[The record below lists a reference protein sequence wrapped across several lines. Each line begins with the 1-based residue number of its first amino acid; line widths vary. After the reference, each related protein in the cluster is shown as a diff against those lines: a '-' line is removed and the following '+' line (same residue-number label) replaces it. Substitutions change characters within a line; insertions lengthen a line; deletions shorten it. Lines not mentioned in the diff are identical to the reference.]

1 MKKTD
6 SISLKKVFALIMAM
20 TFVLSIA
27 LSGCTLGK
35 DKDSVSTTDPSS
47 SASPIAYIDP
57 DSEVPGVNCPNCGS
71 PNVGDAKTPNDEHD
85 EHYICYDCDCEWYV
99 ENGTAYQ
106 IADSGE
112 AVKMVTT
119 KAPVYTT
126 RRNKA
131 PNNQA
136 NKNNAANTP
145 KKTTS
150 TTTTTTKKGSGITTN
165 DAKELVKFLATGEWL
180 KYINWYIDE
189 EGNITTDG
197 DKGVLG
203 FGYST
208 SEKCFYATG
217 NAWQRNFGYSDLY
230 DKTSQL
236 IAISYDTSKIFF
248 VYEGKEWMIQLWKGQ
263 YGFVLLGAEVG
274 VYNRPQGSSA
284 STYFEC
290 ASDEEMLP
298 IGLTLYKDGS
308 QLFSRK
314 PKNSWWM
321 TGFVPGQMGVGAM
334 VGSKYTKTLS
344 ATTKITFKDEAMRK
358 AFVIGLKKCS
368 YIYNNVDGMNA
379 QDVNKGKRTISFV
392 EGSGTVPGTYSV
404 SGNTVTLSWQ

>member
-1 MKKTD
+1 MKNTG
-6 SISLKKVFALIMAM
+6 SISLKKALALILAM
-20 TFVLSIA
+20 TFVLSVV

-35 DKDSVSTTDPSS
+35 DKDSSTTTDPSS
-47 SASPIAYIDP
+47 STASPIAYIDP
-57 DSEVPGVNCPNCGS
+57 DSEVPGVNCPACGS
-71 PNVGDAKTPNDEHD
+71 PNVGDAKTQNDEHD
-85 EHYICYDCDCEWYV
+85 EHYICYDCNCEWYV
-99 ENGTAYQ
+99 EDGTAYQ

-126 RRNKA
+126 RRTTTRVTNKPVA
-131 PNNQA
+131 T
-136 NKNNAANTP
+136 KS
-145 KKTTS
+145 S
-150 TTTTTTKKGSGITTN
+150 TTTTTTKKGSTITTD
-165 DAKELVKFLATGEWL
+165 DAKELAKFLATGEWL

-274 VYNRPQGSSA
+274 VYNRPQGSSS
-284 STYFEC
+284 STYFDC
-290 ASDEEMLP
+290 ASDDELLP

-314 PKNSWWM
+314 QKDSWWM

-344 ATTKITFKDEAMRK
+344 TTIKITFKDEAMRK

-368 YIYNNVDGMNA
+368 YIYNNVDGMDA

-404 SGNTVTLSWQ
+404 SGNTVMLSWQ